1 MEGTEAAARV
11 PTPAR
16 LLPMLQWTA
25 IGSLL
30 GAGIVAFNAGPWS
43 IRTFG
48 MFVLAWAAH
57 RGRNA
62 SREPATRRLWAVAL
76 GVCLVVAAAQVAVG
90 MDGEQRL
97 GVVLAELLVPLV
109 FVAALAVTARE
120 YQLPTATWWR
130 RILIGLGPASL
141 LAASSFVVVWQA
153 GEPSAGVDSG
163 WFIAVGGVR
172 MTTPAWATT
181 YALLAM
187 LPLVAVMVAALVAL
201 VKTYSFA
208 NRTAA
213 EQEAA
218 AIARAAE
225 RAAARRSAEGGG

>member
-1 MEGTEAAARV
+1 MEGTDAAARV

-16 LLPMLQWTA
+16 LLPTLQWTA

-30 GAGIVAFNAGPWS
+30 GGGVAVFNAGPWS
-43 IRTFG
+43 TRTFG

-62 SREPATRRLWAVAL
+62 TRGRATRRLWGVAL
-76 GVCLVVAAAQVAVG
+76 GVCVVVGAAQVAVG
-90 MDGEQRL
+90 MDGTQRL
-97 GVVLAELLVPLV
+97 GVVLAELLVPLA

-120 YQLPTATWWR
+120 YQLPTTTWWR
-130 RILIGLGPASL
+130 RVLIALGPASL
-141 LAASSFVVVWQA
+141 LAASAFVVAWQF
-153 GEPSAGVDSG
+153 GEPTSGMESG
-163 WFIAVGGVR
+163 WFTAVGGVR
-172 MTTPAWATT
+172 MTLPTWATT
-181 YALLAM
+181 YTLLAM
-187 LPLVAVMVAALVAL
+187 LPLVAVLVAALVAL

-225 RAAARRSAEGGG
+225 RAATRRQADRG